1 MGAPLGWGEM
11 DPGRPVSHLCG
22 LRRNYLQYLAA
33 IPQRIGPTLAHHFAQ
48 RLHRVRVRLLS
59 GRQEALCRPRL
70 SDPGRCHDKKF
81 LKTVCLTFTEPVGR
95 MGTFLMP
102 ISTNFVF
109 AAETINYG
117 RIGSRWSLRITA
129 WCSCLNL
136 AALAAV

>member
-81 LKTVCLTFTEPVGR
+81 LKTVCLTFTEP
-95 MGTFLMP
+95 
-102 ISTNFVF
+102 
-109 AAETINYG
+109 
-117 RIGSRWSLRITA
+117 SRAHGHIPDADLNELRIRRSA
-129 WCSCLNL
+129 DQLRSYWQSGVIANNCLEFL
-136 AALAAV
+136 SELS